1 MAGLCPAA
9 PFSET
14 TVVDQLTILA
24 PGLLGAS
31 VAMAARRFGAARRIV
46 VWARRP
52 EVRVQLEALPW
63 CDTVCATPEEAARG
77 ASLVVICAPVEH
89 IPTLAAAIRPHL
101 PAGAVVT
108 DVGSVKGELCRRT
121 SADYPP
127 VDGAPVF
134 IGSHPMAGSEK
145 TGHEAGSAELFQGRV
160 CFVTP
165 LADTP
170 PSATEGLVRFWHTL
184 GCEVVS
190 MHPDRHDE
198 IVAHVSHLPHLAAAC
213 LCALLAGKNPD
224 WRNLAGPGLRDTT
237 RVASGDPKLWRG
249 ILDANRDEVLRAL
262 RAYQDELQALHAALA
277 NRNDLELVAI
287 LERSK
292 AWRDKL
298 RVMP

>member
-1 MAGLCPAA
+1 MV
-9 PFSET
+9 E
-14 TVVDQLTILA
+14 QLTILA

-31 VAMAARRFGAARRIV
+31 VAMAARRFGVARRIV

-52 EVRVQLEALPW
+52 EVRVQLETSPW
-63 CDTVCATPEEAARG
+63 CDAVCATPEEAARG
-77 ASLVVICAPVEH
+77 AALVVICAPVEN
-89 IPTLAAAIRPHL
+89 IPPLAAAIRPHL
-101 PAGAVVT
+101 GAGSIVT
-108 DVGSVKGELCRRT
+108 DVGSVKGELCRHASAPY
-121 SADYPP
+121 SAD
-127 VDGAPVF
+127 GSGPVF

-145 TGHEAGSAELFQGRV
+145 CGHEAGCAELFQGRS

-165 LADTP
+165 FDHT
-170 PSATEGLVRFWHTL
+170 PSAAVETLVRFWRAL
-184 GCEVVS
+184 GCEVVT

-213 LCALLAGKNPD
+213 MCALLAGKPND

-249 ILDANRDEVLRAL
+249 ILHENRDEVLRAL

-277 NRNDLELVAI
+277 NRNDLELLAI
-287 LERSK
+287 LERGK

-298 RVMP
+298 RLAP

>member
-1 MAGLCPAA
+1 M
-9 PFSET
+9 
-14 TVVDQLTILA
+14 VDQLTILA

-46 VWARRP
+46 VWARRT

-63 CDTVCATPEEAARG
+63 CDSVCATPEEAARG
-77 ASLVVICAPVEH
+77 ASLVVICAPVEN

-121 SADYPP
+121 SADYPA

-165 LADTP
+165 LIDTP
-170 PSATEGLVRFWHTL
+170 PSATEGIVRFWRTL
-184 GCEVVS
+184 GCEVVT

-237 RVASGDPKLWRG
+237 RIASGDPKLWRG

-262 RAYQDELQALHAALA
+262 RSYQDELQALHAALA
-277 NRNDLELVAI
+277 NRNDLELLAI
-287 LERSK
+287 LERGK

-298 RVMP
+298 RMLP

>member
-9 PFSET
+9 LFAQPP
-14 TVVDQLTILA
+14 VVDQLTILA

-31 VAMAARRFGAARRIV
+31 VAMAARRFGVARRIV

-52 EVRVQLEALPW
+52 EVRVQLETLPW
-63 CDTVCATPEEAARG
+63 CDTVAATPEEAARG
-77 ASLVVICAPVEH
+77 ASLVVICAPVEN
-89 IPTLAAAIRPHL
+89 IPQLAAAIRPQL
-101 PAGAVVT
+101 AAGAIVT
-108 DVGSVKGELCRRT
+108 DVGSVKGELCRRAA
-121 SADYPP
+121 ADYPAEP
-127 VDGAPVF
+127 AGPVF

-145 TGHEAGSAELFQGRV
+145 CGHEAGCAELFQGRA

-165 LADTP
+165 LDNTP
-170 PSATEGLVRFWHTL
+170 AAAIEGLVRFWRAL
-184 GCEVVS
+184 GCEVVT

-198 IVAHVSHLPHLAAAC
+198 IVAHVSHLPHLLAAS
-213 LCALLAGKNPD
+213 LCALLAGKHSD

-262 RAYQDELQALHAALA
+262 RSYQDELQALHAALA
-277 NRNDLELVAI
+277 NRNDLELLAI
-287 LERSK
+287 LERGK

-298 RVMP
+298 RVNP

>member
-1 MAGLCPAA
+1 
-9 PFSET
+9 
-14 TVVDQLTILA
+14 VVDQLTILA

-52 EVRVQLEALPW
+52 EVRVQLETLPW
-63 CDTVCATPEEAARG
+63 CDAVCATPEEAARG

-89 IPTLAAAIRPHL
+89 IAPLAAAIRPHL
-101 PAGAVVT
+101 QAEAIVT
-108 DVGSVKGELCRRT
+108 DVGSVKGDLCRRA
-121 SADYPP
+121 ADTFPAAGP
-127 VDGAPVF
+127 GPIF

-145 TGHEAGSAELFQGRV
+145 TGHEAGAAELFQGRV

-165 LADTP
+165 LAASP
-170 PSATEGLVRFWHTL
+170 AEATERLVRFWRSL
-184 GCEVVS
+184 GCEVVT
-190 MHPDRHDE
+190 MDPDRHDE

-213 LCALLAGKNPD
+213 LCALLSGKNSD

-262 RAYQDELQALHAALA
+262 RTYQDELQALHAALA
-277 NRNDLELVAI
+277 NRNDLELIAI
-287 LERSK
+287 LERAK